1 MKNTQIKPAE
11 EESTSVRLDKW
22 LWAARFFKTRTLSQ
36 DNIELGRVRMNGVRL
51 KASKDIRVGD
61 QLEIIRGEERF
72 VVVVKALSSKRGS
85 ATVAQTLYEETPES
99 LEARTRIKKTADLCR
114 CPEAIIT
121 DVLPSATA
129 AKFANSWRNLILR
142 KTFSRIAKFCAFA
155 GRLFKTFSCH
165 KNQASE
171 SQSNQRLCTICALSQ
186 SAAAALFAAF
196 FVKPAGN
203 LRCEV
208 S

>member
-1 MKNTQIKPAE
+1 MKNTQIKPAA

-22 LWAARFFKTRTLSQ
+22 LWAARVFKTRTLSQ

-99 LEARTRIKKTADLCR
+99 LEARTRIKENSRLMPMPGSDYHGRPTKRDGRKIRQFMAEFD
-114 CPEAIIT
+114 
-121 DVLPSATA
+121 PS
-129 AKFANSWRNLILR
+129 KDF
-142 KTFSRIAKFCAFA
+142 
-155 GRLFKTFSCH
+155 
-165 KNQASE
+165 
-171 SQSNQRLCTICALSQ
+171 
-186 SAAAALFAAF
+186 
-196 FVKPAGN
+196 
-203 LRCEV
+203 
-208 S
+208 

>member
-1 MKNTQIKPAE
+1 MKNTQIKPAA
-11 EESTSVRLDKW
+11 EESTSVRLDRW

-99 LEARTRIKKTADLCR
+99 LGARTRIKENSRFMPMPGSDYHGRPTKRDGRKIRQFMAEFD
-114 CPEAIIT
+114 
-121 DVLPSATA
+121 PS
-129 AKFANSWRNLILR
+129 KDF
-142 KTFSRIAKFCAFA
+142 
-155 GRLFKTFSCH
+155 
-165 KNQASE
+165 
-171 SQSNQRLCTICALSQ
+171 
-186 SAAAALFAAF
+186 
-196 FVKPAGN
+196 
-203 LRCEV
+203 
-208 S
+208 

>member
-1 MKNTQIKPAE
+1 MKNTQIKPAA

-99 LEARTRIKKTADLCR
+99 LEARTRIKENSRLMPMPGSDYHGRPTKRDGRKIRQFMAEFD
-114 CPEAIIT
+114 
-121 DVLPSATA
+121 PS
-129 AKFANSWRNLILR
+129 
-142 KTFSRIAKFCAFA
+142 IAKFCAFA

>member
-1 MKNTQIKPAE
+1 MKNTQIKPAA

-36 DNIELGRVRMNGVRL
+36 DNIELGRVRINGVRL

-99 LEARTRIKKTADLCR
+99 LEARTRIKENSRLMPMPGSDYHGRPTKRDGRKIRQFMAEFD
-114 CPEAIIT
+114 
-121 DVLPSATA
+121 PS
-129 AKFANSWRNLILR
+129 KD
-142 KTFSRIAKFCAFA
+142 RIAKFCAFA